1 MLIARNQVLDFP
13 GSARDRLSR
22 QERHIEGDKEM
33 FDPGALG
40 TLIIGLR
47 ARDAD
52 LLLDETLVERG
63 RARTRSR
70 RPLRASLARAMHSA
84 AERLY
89 PGAWE
94 PRTAH

>member
-1 MLIARNQVLDFP
+1 ML
-13 GSARDRLSR
+13 
-22 QERHIEGDKEM
+22 
-33 FDPGALG
+33 DPGALG

-47 ARDAD
+47 AIDAD
-52 LLLDETLVERG
+52 LQQDESVVERR
-63 RARTRSR
+63 RAQTRTR